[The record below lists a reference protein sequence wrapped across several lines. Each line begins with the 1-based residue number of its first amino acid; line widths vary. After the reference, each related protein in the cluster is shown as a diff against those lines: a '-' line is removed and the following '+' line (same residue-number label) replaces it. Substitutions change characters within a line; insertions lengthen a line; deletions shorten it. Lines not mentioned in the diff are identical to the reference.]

1 MDLSKKMLD
10 VKEDKH
16 GIFQGEKGHTPPR
29 HKSYDGVSIS
39 YSSRV
44 KLRLK
49 FWLRIHKTIIL
60 NGFEY
65 NLQDG

>member
-1 MDLSKKMLD
+1 MEYSKGKKAIL
-10 VKEDKH
+10 
-16 GIFQGEKGHTPPR
+16 PPG

-39 YSSRV
+39 YSSLV